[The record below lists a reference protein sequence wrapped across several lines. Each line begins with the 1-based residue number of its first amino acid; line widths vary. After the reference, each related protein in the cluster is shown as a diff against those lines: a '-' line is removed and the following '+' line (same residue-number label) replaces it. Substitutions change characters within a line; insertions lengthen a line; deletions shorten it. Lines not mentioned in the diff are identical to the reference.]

1 MLRSCLITR
10 SSALSTHRSAL
21 ASEEETTMARLLN
34 RHSET
39 AFKMQR
45 MLLVGLLSLVLSSGA
60 AMAQTGRGGALRIG
74 MTAADIAYTAGQP
87 DQGFEGFRFV
97 GYPLYDA
104 LVRWDLSQGERLPD
118 IVPGLA
124 ESWEVDKNEALR
136 WRFKLRRG
144 VKFHDGSDFNA
155 DAVVWNWDK
164 IRNKDA
170 PQYDPKQA
178 GEIAFRITVIKDYRK
193 IDDSTIEFTTTRPSS
208 FVPFQVVYVLYSSPT
223 QWEKVG
229 RNWGAFAQNPSGTG
243 PFKMT
248 RFLPRERAEYEPNPE
263 YWDKNRI
270 PKSDKV
276 ILLPMPEVTTRLAAL
291 RTGQVDWIE
300 VPPPDAIPVLRQ
312 SGFQIFS
319 RSYPHVWP
327 YSLNLKISPWN
338 NKLVRQAANYAIDR
352 EGICKSL
359 LNDTCTAAT
368 GVVYTGHPWFGSPK
382 QTYTYD
388 PQKAKD
394 LMKQAGYDGKRAKTS
409 FLISTSG
416 SGQMLPLPMN
426 EYVQENLRE
435 VGIDVE
441 LIPIEWNA
449 LTALLRKGFVD
460 DQAQTGAMNVS
471 YNFVEPFSAFVRFFH
486 SASVPPR
493 SLNVM
498 NFTNPEADRLI
509 EAAEASFDP
518 KARDETLGRL
528 HELVMD
534 EAPWIFV
541 VHDLNPRAMSPKVKG
556 FVQPQSWF
564 VDLALPWVEK

>member
-1 MLRSCLITR
+1 MNGESIRGVGR
-10 SSALSTHRSAL
+10 GRQ
-21 ASEEETTMARLLN
+21 
-34 RHSET
+34 T
-39 AFKMQR
+39 AGAIV
-45 MLLVGLLSLVLSSGA
+45 VGLLGLVLTWTVA
-60 AMAQTGRGGALRIG
+60 TAQTGRGGTLRVG

-118 IVPGLA
+118 ILPGLA
-124 ESWEVDKNEALR
+124 ESWEVDKDDVLK

-155 DAVVWNWDK
+155 DAVVWNWEK
-164 IRNKDA
+164 VRNKEA
-170 PQYDPKQA
+170 PQYDAKQA
-178 GEIAFRITVIKDYRK
+178 GEIGFRITVIKDYRK
-193 IDDSTIEFTTTRPSS
+193 IDDYTVEFTTTRPSS
-208 FVPFQVVYVLYSSPT
+208 FVPFQVVYVLYSSPA

-229 RNWGAFAQNPSGTG
+229 RDWRAFAEKPSGTG

-248 RFLPRERAEYEPNPE
+248 RYVPRERAEYEPNTE
-263 YWDKNRI
+263 YWDKDRV
-270 PKSDKV
+270 PKADKI

-312 SGFQIFS
+312 SGFQIHL

-327 YSLNLKISPWN
+327 YSLNLKIPPWD

-352 EGICKSL
+352 EGLCKSL
-359 LNDTCTAAT
+359 LNDTCSPAT
-368 GVVYTGHPWFGSPK
+368 GVVYPGHPWFGAPK

-388 PQKAKD
+388 PKKAKE
-394 LMKQAGYDGKRAKTS
+394 LMQQAGYGGKRVKTS

-426 EYVQENLRE
+426 EFVQESLRE
-435 VGIDVE
+435 IGIDVE
-441 LIPIEWNA
+441 LIPIEWNT
-449 LTALLRKGFVD
+449 LTSWIRKGFVEEHAD
-460 DQAQTGAMNVS
+460 TGAMNVS
-471 YNFVEPFSAFVRFFH
+471 FNFVEPFSAFVRFFH
-486 SASVPPR
+486 STSVPPR

-498 NFTNPEADRLI
+498 HYLNPEADRLI

-518 KARDETLGRL
+518 TTRDETLGKL
-528 HELVMD
+528 HALVMD
-534 EAPWIFV
+534 EAPWLFV

-564 VDLALPWVEK
+564 VDLTLPWVEK

>member
-1 MLRSCLITR
+1 MTR
-10 SSALSTHRSAL
+10 ILHRRMRIGLNTRGIVLLALLTL
-21 ASEEETTMARLLN
+21 AVACIPA
-34 RHSET
+34 T
-39 AFKMQR
+39 A
-45 MLLVGLLSLVLSSGA
+45 A
-60 AMAQTGRGGALRIG
+60 TGRGGTLRIG

-118 IVPGLA
+118 IAPGLA
-124 ESWEVDKNEALR
+124 ESWEVDKDDVLK
-136 WRFKLRRG
+136 WRFTLRRG

-155 DAVVWNWDK
+155 DAVIWNWEK

-178 GEIAFRITVIKDYRK
+178 AEVAFRIAVIKEYRK
-193 IDDSTIEFTTTRPSS
+193 LDDFTIEFATTRPSS
-208 FVPFQVVYVLYSSPT
+208 FVPFQVVYVLYSSPA

-229 RNWGAFAQNPSGTG
+229 RDWRAFAEKPSGTG

-248 RFLPRERAEYEPNPE
+248 RFVPRERAEYEPNTE
-263 YWDKNRI
+263 YWDKNRL
-270 PKSDKV
+270 PKSDKI

-312 SGFQIFS
+312 AGFQIS
-319 RSYPHVWP
+319 LRSYPHVWP
-327 YSLNLKISPWN
+327 YALNLKATPWD

-352 EGICKSL
+352 EGLCKSL
-359 LNDTCTAAT
+359 LNDTCIPAT
-368 GVVYTGHPWFGSPK
+368 GVVYPGHPWFGAPK
-382 QTYTYD
+382 YTYTYD
-388 PQKAKD
+388 VKKAKE

-426 EYVQENLRE
+426 EFVQESLRDI
-435 VGIDVE
+435 GIDVE

-449 LTALLRKGFVD
+449 LTVWGRKGFVEEH
-460 DQAQTGAMNVS
+460 AQTGAVNIS

-486 SASVPPR
+486 SASLPPR
-493 SLNVM
+493 SVNIMTFV
-498 NFTNPEADRLI
+498 NPEADRLI
-509 EAAEASFDP
+509 EAAEASFEP
-518 KARDETLGRL
+518 KVRDETLGKL

-564 VDLALPWVEK
+564 VDLTLPWVEK

>member
-1 MLRSCLITR
+1 MTVDVERWGPRLARCLC
-10 SSALSTHRSAL
+10 L
-21 ASEEETTMARLLN
+21 
-34 RHSET
+34 
-39 AFKMQR
+39 
-45 MLLVGLLSLVLSSGA
+45 GLLPLVVTILWPITTA
-60 AMAQTGRGGALRIG
+60 AQGRGGVLRIG

-97 GYPLYDA
+97 GYALYEA

-124 ESWEVDKNEALR
+124 ESWAVDKDDVHK
-136 WRFKLRRG
+136 WRFHLRRG
-144 VKFHDGSDFNA
+144 VKFHDGSEFNA
-155 DAVVWNWDK
+155 DAVIWNWDK
-164 IRNKDA
+164 IRNKEA
-170 PQYDPKQA
+170 PQYDAKQA
-178 GEIAFRITVIKDYRK
+178 AEIAFRITAIKDYRK
-193 IDDSTIEFTTTRPSS
+193 LDDYTVEFTTTRPSS
-208 FVPFQVVYVLYSSPT
+208 FVPFQVVYVLYSSPA

-229 RNWGAFAQNPSGTG
+229 RDWRAFAERPSGTG

-248 RFLPRERAEYEPNPE
+248 RFVPRERAEYEPNTE
-263 YWDKNRI
+263 YWDKSRL
-270 PKSDKV
+270 PRADKV

-300 VPPPDAIPVLRQ
+300 VPPPDAIPLLRQ
-312 SGFQIFS
+312 ANFQIFL

-327 YSLNLKISPWN
+327 YALNLRVAPWD

-352 EGICKSL
+352 EGLCKSL
-359 LNDTCTAAT
+359 LNNTCIPAT
-368 GVVYTGHPWFGSPK
+368 GVVYPGHPWFGHP
-382 QTYTYD
+382 QRTYAYD
-388 PQKAKD
+388 PKRAKD
-394 LMKQAGYDGKRAKTS
+394 LMKQAGYDGKRVKTS

-435 VGIDVE
+435 IGIDVE
-441 LIPIEWNA
+441 LIPIEWNT
-449 LTALLRKGFVD
+449 LTVWGRKGFVEEH
-460 DQAQTGAMNVS
+460 AQTGAVNIS

-493 SLNVM
+493 SVNIM
-498 NFTNPEADRLI
+498 HYINPEADRLI

-518 KARDETLGRL
+518 KVRDETLGKL

-534 EAPWIFV
+534 DAPWIFV

-564 VDLALPWVEK
+564 VDLTLPWVEK

>member
-1 MLRSCLITR
+1 
-10 SSALSTHRSAL
+10 
-21 ASEEETTMARLLN
+21 
-34 RHSET
+34 
-39 AFKMQR
+39 
-45 MLLVGLLSLVLSSGA
+45 
-60 AMAQTGRGGALRIG
+60 
-74 MTAADIAYTAGQP
+74 
-87 DQGFEGFRFV
+87 
-97 GYPLYDA
+97 
-104 LVRWDLSQGERLPD
+104 
-118 IVPGLA
+118 VPGLA
-124 ESWEVDKNEALR
+124 ESWEVDKDDVHK

-155 DAVVWNWDK
+155 DAVIWNWDK
-164 IRNKDA
+164 IRHKDA
-170 PQYDPKQA
+170 PQYDAKQA

-193 IDDSTIEFTTTRPSS
+193 IDDYTIEFTTTRPSS
-208 FVPFQVVYVLYSSPT
+208 FVPFQVVYVLYSSPA

-229 RNWGAFAQNPSGTG
+229 RDWRAFAEKPSGTG

-248 RFLPRERAEYEPNPE
+248 RFVPRERAEYEPNTE

-270 PKSDKV
+270 PKSDRV

-291 RTGQVDWIE
+291 RSGQVDWIE
-300 VPPPDAIPVLRQ
+300 VPPPDAIPGLQ
-312 SGFQIFS
+312 QAGFQIFL

-327 YSLNLKISPWN
+327 HSLNLKVAPWD

-359 LNDTCTAAT
+359 LNGTCTPAT
-368 GVVYTGHPWFGSPK
+368 GVVYPGHPWFGSPK
-382 QTYTYD
+382 QTYKYD
-388 PQKAKD
+388 PKKAKE

-435 VGIDVE
+435 IGIDVE

-449 LTALLRKGFVD
+449 LTALVRKGFVEE
-460 DQAQTGAMNVS
+460 QAQTGAMNVS

-498 NFTNPEADRLI
+498 NFINPEADRLI

-518 KARDETLGRL
+518 KTRDETLGKL

-556 FVQPQSWF
+556 FVPAQSWF
-564 VDLALPWVEK
+564 VDLTLPWVEK

>member
-1 MLRSCLITR
+1 MSIGLNIRGIALLALLI
-10 SSALSTHRSAL
+10 L
-21 ASEEETTMARLLN
+21 AVAWIP
-34 RHSET
+34 
-39 AFKMQR
+39 
-45 MLLVGLLSLVLSSGA
+45 VLA
-60 AMAQTGRGGALRIG
+60 AIDRGGTLRIG

-87 DQGFEGFRFV
+87 DQGFEGFRFI

-124 ESWEVDKNEALR
+124 ESWEVDKNEVLK

-155 DAVVWNWDK
+155 DAVIWNWDK

-170 PQYDPKQA
+170 PHYDPKQA

-193 IDDSTIEFTTTRPSS
+193 IDDSTVEFTTTRPSS
-208 FVPFQVVYVLYSSPT
+208 FVPFQVVYVLYSSPA

-248 RFLPRERAEYEPNPE
+248 RFVPRERAEYEPNRE

-300 VPPPDAIPVLRQ
+300 VPPPDAIPLLRQ
-312 SGFQIFS
+312 SGFQIFL

-327 YSLNLKISPWN
+327 HSLNLKVAPWD

-359 LNDTCTAAT
+359 LNGTCTPAT
-368 GVVYTGHPWFGSPK
+368 GVVYSGHPWFGNPK

-388 PQKAKD
+388 PEKAKD
-394 LMKQAGYDGKRAKTS
+394 LMKQAGYDGRRAKTS

-435 VGIDVE
+435 IGIDVE

-449 LTALLRKGFVD
+449 LTALVRKGFVEE
-460 DQAQTGAMNVS
+460 QAQTGAMNVS

-486 SASVPPR
+486 SASIPPR

-498 NFTNPEADRLI
+498 NYINPEADRLI

-518 KARDETLGRL
+518 KARDETLGTL

-541 VHDLNPRAMSPKVKG
+541 VHDLNPRALSSKVKG

-564 VDLALPWVEK
+564 MDLTLPWVDK